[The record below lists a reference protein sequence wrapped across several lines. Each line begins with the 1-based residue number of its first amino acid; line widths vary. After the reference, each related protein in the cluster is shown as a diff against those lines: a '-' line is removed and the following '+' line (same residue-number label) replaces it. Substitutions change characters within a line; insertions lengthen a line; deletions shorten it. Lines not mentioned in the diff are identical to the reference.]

1 MATILRLFNQHTN
14 DLRYDLNIRTPSK
27 RSVIYGMWRHQ
38 TDTHRSVD
46 TLLGFLRT
54 AGYHGRQ
61 IASPMMQEMVTERV
75 LDWKL
80 SSSVI

>member
-14 DLRYDLNIRTPSK
+14 DLRYDLNIKTPSK
-27 RSVIYGMWRHQ
+27 HSFIYGMWRHQ
-38 TDTHRSVD
+38 TDTLRSVD

-54 AGYHGRQ
+54 AGYHRRQ

>member
-27 RSVIYGMWRHQ
+27 RSFIYG
-38 TDTHRSVD
+38 THRSVD

-75 LDWKL
+75 LD
-80 SSSVI
+80 

>member
-14 DLRYDLNIRTPSK
+14 DLRHDLNIRTPSK
-27 RSVIYGMWRHQ
+27 RSFIYGMWRHQ
-38 TDTHRSVD
+38 TDTRRSVD

-61 IASPMMQEMVTERV
+61 KASPMMQEMVTERV